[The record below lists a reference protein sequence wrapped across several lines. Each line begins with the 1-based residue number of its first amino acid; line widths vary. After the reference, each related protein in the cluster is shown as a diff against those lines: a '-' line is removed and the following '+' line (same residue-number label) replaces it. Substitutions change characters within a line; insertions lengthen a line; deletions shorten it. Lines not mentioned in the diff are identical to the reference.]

1 MIKINFI
8 KSEII
13 PIKNN
18 EYILKNHNFDPSKSS
33 PPNDFINK
41 LKKRLKCYDFI
52 SVSSDIKCNN
62 LVNA

>member
-33 PPNDFINK
+33 PP
-41 LKKRLKCYDFI
+41 KRLKCYDFI